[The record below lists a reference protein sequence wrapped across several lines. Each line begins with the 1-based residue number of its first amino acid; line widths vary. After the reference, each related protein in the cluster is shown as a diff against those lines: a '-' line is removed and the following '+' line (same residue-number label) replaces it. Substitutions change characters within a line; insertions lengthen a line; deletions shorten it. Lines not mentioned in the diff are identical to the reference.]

1 MSRYRDLLAAVK
13 ASVSELPEEEVRGWI
28 AGGRA
33 FRLLDVREEDE
44 WRAGHLPGA
53 VHVPRGLLE
62 SRVEALV
69 PDRTEEIVL
78 YCARGNRS
86 ALAARSLAE
95 IGYARVHSMSG
106 GWDRWAAMGFEAVR
120 PTPAA
125 AERQDRYRR
134 HLLLPE
140 VGEAGQARLLGAK
153 VLLVGLGGLGSPVAL
168 YLAAAGVG
176 TLGLVD
182 GDVVELSNLQRQV
195 LHSTRTVGMRK
206 VDSAEAAI
214 AALNP
219 GVSVRKFPER
229 MVAANALELVRAH
242 DVVVDGGDNF
252 PTRYLAN
259 DAALLAGRPLVHGSV
274 HRFEGQVATFVPGR
288 GPCYRCLYPE
298 VPPADFA
305 PSCAEAGVL
314 GVLPGTVG
322 TLMANEVLKLVLGVG
337 EPLVGRLMV
346 FDALRAEFR
355 TLRVRRDPAC
365 PACGDGARPVLAD
378 AGPACAG

>member
-1 MSRYRDLLAAVK
+1 MSRYREVLEAVK
-13 ASVSELPEEEVRGWI
+13 ATVSEVTEEEVRRWL
-28 AGGRA
+28 AGGRR

-44 WRAGHLPGA
+44 WRGGHLPGA
-53 VHVPRGLLE
+53 VHVPRGVLE
-62 SRVEALV
+62 ARVEALV
-69 PDRTEEIVL
+69 PSGDEEVVL

-95 IGYARVHSMSG
+95 IGYARVHSMRG
-106 GWDRWAAMGFEAVR
+106 GWDRWAALGFEAER

-125 AERQDRYRR
+125 AERQERYRR

-140 VGEAGQARLLGAK
+140 VGEEGQARLLGAK

-168 YLAAAGVG
+168 YLAAAGIG

-195 LHSTRTVGMRK
+195 LHSTGTLGMRK

-219 GVSVRKFPER
+219 GVAVRKFPER
-229 MVAANALELVRAH
+229 MVAANALDRVGAF

-259 DAALLAGRPLVHGSV
+259 DAALLAGKALVHGSV
-274 HRFEGQVATFVPGR
+274 HRFEGQVTTFVPGR

-314 GVLPGTVG
+314 GVLPGVMG
-322 TLMANEVLKLVLGVG
+322 TLMASEVLKLVLGVG
-337 EPLVGRLMV
+337 EPLVGRLLV

-365 PACGDGARPVLAD
+365 PSCGDGARPVLAD